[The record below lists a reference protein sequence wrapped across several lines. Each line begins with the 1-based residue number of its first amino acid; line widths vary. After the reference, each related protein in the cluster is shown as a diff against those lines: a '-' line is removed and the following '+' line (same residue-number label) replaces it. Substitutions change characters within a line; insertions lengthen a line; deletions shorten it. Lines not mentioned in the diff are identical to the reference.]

1 MRTTQALPLMSAHGK
16 KENRCRDHPHKEK
29 PERDWTG
36 TCQWG
41 KQAGENQHRG
51 LTGMNKIELENS
63 DPLGKQSYRLRRQ
76 KNRTKRRNEDWVPA
90 PLGRENQGRTRP
102 RTKIA
107 ATNQSREKQE
117 RDQGRAIDS
126 RKNQRSGHYLP
137 RITLLLPWPEL
148 PTRLNQD
155 DTYA

>member
-107 ATNQSREKQE
+107 GNKSVTRKTRTGPGQSNRLAQKPKV
-117 RDQGRAIDS
+117 GT
-126 RKNQRSGHYLP
+126 LP
-137 RITLLLPWPEL
+137 AEDYSTTTMARVAHKTEPG
-148 PTRLNQD
+148 
-155 DTYA
+155 